1 MATEPPADL
10 VDGLTH
16 VPLLTMCSR
25 KEIVSLARKG
35 KIVSK
40 KAGATILEE
49 GAKGIAFFLLLE
61 GTVDIQRNGR
71 TIARLM
77 PGDFFGE
84 SALLSDL
91 PRNASGVAVTDVKL
105 FTLTQ
110 WTFKSVLLADARIAY
125 GVARALAARV
135 ETN

>member
-1 MATEPPADL
+1 MASEPPADL
-10 VDGLTH
+10 VDGLAR

-40 KAGATILEE
+40 KADSTILEE
-49 GAKGIAFFLLLE
+49 GSKGIAFFLLLE
-61 GTVDIQRNGR
+61 GTVDIKRNGR
-71 TIARLM
+71 TVARLM

-91 PRNASGVAVTDVKL
+91 PRNASGVAATDVKL

-110 WTFKSVLLADARIAY
+110 WAFKSLLLADARIAY

-135 ETN
+135 EAS

>member
-1 MATEPPADL
+1 
-10 VDGLTH
+10 
-16 VPLLTMCSR
+16 MCSR

-40 KAGATILEE
+40 KADSTILEE
-49 GAKGIAFFLLLE
+49 GSKGIAFFLLLE
-61 GTVDIQRNGR
+61 GTVDINRNGR
-71 TIARLM
+71 TVARLM

-91 PRNASGVAVTDVKL
+91 PRNASGVAATDVKL

-110 WTFKSVLLADARIAY
+110 WAFKSVLLADARIAY

-135 ETN
+135 EAS